1 MRKCITL
8 LLIPLFFMASGE
20 AKPTGMKK
28 QMITKET
35 RKEAISK
42 LTDKFGEE
50 EAFRIKRGVKQAAS
64 LWRNTEGSQEDF
76 ITFCTENFTPEGE
89 KLDSMFDKISRN
101 MEILWGKFHEMEVLL
116 KEPLHLAGPPVT
128 DLDMMFGSFNP
139 GAHLT
144 EDLYRNKIGIL
155 TALNFPY
162 YTLKEKSEKGTDWS
176 RKQWAYARLGDVFTS
191 RVPADLNQ
199 EVSSILTQ
207 ADAYISD
214 YNIYMG
220 QLLDEEG
227 KTPFPEDL
235 KLISHWGLRDELK
248 SQYANDKNGPE
259 KQEMIYKVMLRII
272 NQSIPQN
279 VINSKKYQW
288 NPHSNTLHQD
298 GEQVTYEREPD
309 TRYKTLLKNF
319 RVMKKEDAY
328 YPHYENFIERKF
340 EGDYEMTKSKI
351 KSIFETFVSSPVI
364 RDAGELIS
372 ERLGRDLRPYDIWY
386 DGFKARSD
394 VSEDKLDA
402 ILNEKYP
409 TAEAFNKDLPNI
421 LQNLGFDEERSRDM
435 ASKIVVEPAR
445 GAGHAWGAEMRS
457 DASRLRT
464 RVGDDGMNYKGYNIA
479 IHEFGH
485 NVEQT
490 LTLRDVD
497 YYMLNGVPNTAFSEA
512 LAFIFQKRDL
522 QLLGMGGNNP
532 DRKHL
537 RALDKL
543 WSCYEIMGVS
553 LVDMRVWEWMYNH
566 PEATPAE
573 LKESVTRIAKDVWN
587 RHYADVFGVKDSPIL
602 AIYSHMIDNPL
613 YLSAYPLGMLIDF
626 QIEEQLDEHNFA
638 EEVQRIFTK
647 GRLTPEV
654 WMQEAVGD
662 EISVDPLIKA
672 SEKAVEKL

>member
-1 MRKCITL
+1 MRKHIIL
-8 LLIPLFFMASGE
+8 LLIPLFFMTSGK
-20 AKPTGMKK
+20 AKITGMEK
-28 QMITKET
+28 QTITDET
-35 RKEAISK
+35 RKEAIHK
-42 LTDKFGEE
+42 LKDKFGTKKE
-50 EAFRIKRGVKQAAS
+50 FRIKRGVKQAAS
-64 LWRNTEGSQEDF
+64 LWRSTEGTQEEF
-76 ITFCTENFTPEGE
+76 ITFCMENFIPEGE
-89 KLDSMFDKISRN
+89 KLDRMFDKVSRN
-101 MEILWGKFHEMEVLL
+101 MEILWGKFHEMDVLL

-144 EDLYRNKIGIL
+144 EDLYRNKIGIM

-162 YTLKEKSEKGTDWS
+162 YTLEEKSKKGTGWS

-191 RVPADLNQ
+191 RVPADLKQ
-199 EVSSILTQ
+199 EVSSTLTQ

-220 QLLDEEG
+220 QLLNEEG

-235 KLISHWGLRDELK
+235 KLIAHWGLRDELK

-259 KQEMIYKVMLRII
+259 NQEMIYKVMLRII
-272 NQSIPQN
+272 NQNIPQK
-279 VINSKKYQW
+279 VINSNKYKW
-288 NPHSNTLHQD
+288 NPYSNNLYQD
-298 GEQVTYEREPD
+298 GEKLAFERELD

-319 RVMKKEDAY
+319 RVMKKEDTY
-328 YPHYENFIERKF
+328 HPHYENFIERKF
-340 EGDYEMTKSKI
+340 EGDYEMAKNKV

-364 RDAGELIS
+364 RDVGALIS
-372 ERLGRDLRPYDIWY
+372 DRLGRDLRPYDIWY
-386 DGFKARSD
+386 DGFKARSG

-409 TAEAFNKDLPNI
+409 TAESFNKDLPHI
-421 LQNLGFDEERSRDM
+421 LQNLGFDKEKSQEI
-435 ASKIVVEPAR
+435 ASKIVVEPSR

-464 RVGDDGMNYKGYNIA
+464 RIGEDGMNYKGYNIA

-490 LTLRDVD
+490 LTLQDVD
-497 YYMLNGVPNTAFSEA
+497 YYMLNGVPNTAFTEA

-522 QLLGMGGNNP
+522 QLMGTGGNNP
-532 DRKHL
+532 DRNHL

-553 LVDMRVWEWMYNH
+553 LVDMRVWEWMYDH

-587 RHYADVFGVKDSPIL
+587 RYYADVFGVKDSPIL

-626 QIEEQLDEHNFA
+626 QIEEQLNENNFA
-638 EEVQRIFTK
+638 GEVQRIFTK

-654 WMQEAVGD
+654 WMKEAVGD
-662 EISVDPLIKA
+662 DISVDPLIKA
-672 SEKAVEKL
+672 SEKAVEEL